1 MSVAL
6 RLHRGLYGGAAIDE
20 AIALYAGHAKIERRD
35 DGEHV
40 VVSVESERA
49 GRAAKVARELG
60 NYALGLTI
68 QSHKAAASGAAVA
81 SDAAGEAR

>member
-35 DGEHV
+35 EGEHILL
-40 VVSVESERA
+40 SVDSERP
-49 GRAAKVARELG
+49 GRARKVARELG

-68 QSHKAAASGAAVA
+68 QSHQAAAAAVT
-81 SDAAGEAR
+81 SPAAAEAR